1 MTTYL
6 IKYHPAV
13 TEDLQLLGET
23 TRRQVFKK
31 LQQLARGPQLGQPL
45 GNQAGL
51 DLTGYRKAYVDNR
64 RVRIVYRISE
74 TEISILVIAVGKRE
88 DLEVYKLAYQR
99 LMK

>member
-1 MTTYL
+1 MTYS

-13 TEDLQLLGET
+13 SEDLQLLGEAV
-23 TRRQVFKK
+23 RRQVFKK
-31 LQQLARGPQLGQPL
+31 LQQLARSPQLGQSL

-74 TEISILVIAVGKRE
+74 AEISILVIAVGKRE
-88 DLEVYKLAYQR
+88 DFEVYKMAYKR